1 MRFGDCNLRTVTQ
14 SFPRGRV
21 SGFQVKTNF
30 KVPRS
35 YSGLPFTR
43 DAYDSS
49 KLSPSRS
56 LPRFEDDPF
65 TAGHVAM
72 CGEAA
77 PIIRWCTM
85 RRVTRYTY
93 SSHGISARKLAPCYF
108 RDPRQRRTRPD
119 EISILLARTL
129 WSWFR
134 RTPSSSPRNG
144 IQEAPLLVRRASTF
158 LRDFEPDARSWN
170 RRETTRSITRSIDL
184 ASADLI
190 PSFGECQQDLL
201 MRCGAFIKRISLA
214 LICCF

>member
-1 MRFGDCNLRTVTQ
+1 LHEVKRHRLRGSRTIANSESPKPGRFEQPSIRPRMRFGDCNLRTVTQ

-108 RDPRQRRTRPD
+108 RDSRQRRTRPD

-129 WSWFR
+129 
-134 RTPSSSPRNG
+134 
-144 IQEAPLLVRRASTF
+144 
-158 LRDFEPDARSWN
+158 
-170 RRETTRSITRSIDL
+170 
-184 ASADLI
+184 
-190 PSFGECQQDLL
+190 
-201 MRCGAFIKRISLA
+201 
-214 LICCF
+214 